1 MIEHHH
7 HPRQASLEPSTNQ
20 YGILLNKSIP
30 ARALARAAPGLRLKA
45 IPSVGCRIRLQTSC
59 WVLQLRV
66 QAEPAAGFRVPV
78 VGPTTTQAFWQFMAC
93 VSQVPEQDV
102 DACGEIKG
110 VGVSG
115 TGWTSPGVTICPGQ
129 KDAFTP
135 HQVKR
140 IRNVLASRGDQG
152 LRDLALFS
160 VAIDTMLQ
168 GPELLNL
175 TVTDVR
181 RSDGNIRSVIEVA
194 RRGEKP
200 PVRSA
205 LSKVSA
211 NALRK
216 WINEAGKKRTDYIFS
231 GRGNSRSSHPMTVRQ
246 MSRLL
251 REWVSDAGL
260 DPEKYGIES
269 LRRTKAL
276 HILNG
281 TGDLETVR
289 ALLGHA
295 KIESTARYLR
305 IAKRSDPIAISRAF
319 NI

>member
-1 MIEHHH
+1 MIKK
-7 HPRQASLEPSTNQ
+7 RTVRKRAW
-20 YGILLNKSIP
+20 NKGME
-30 ARALARAAPGLRLKA
+30 L
-45 IPSVGCRIRLQTSC
+45 
-59 WVLQLRV
+59 
-66 QAEPAAGFRVPV
+66 
-78 VGPTTTQAFWQFMAC
+78 
-93 VSQVPEQDV
+93 
-102 DACGEIKG
+102 
-110 VGVSG
+110 
-115 TGWTSPGVTICPGQ
+115 GQ

-135 HQVKR
+135 DQVKR

-181 RSDGNIRSVIEVA
+181 RSDGNVRSVIEVA
-194 RRGEKP
+194 RRRGKP
-200 PVRSA
+200 PLRSA

-216 WINEAGKKRTDYIFS
+216 WINKAGKKRTDYIFS
-231 GRGNSRSSHPMTVRQ
+231 GRGNNRSSHPMTVRQ

-251 REWVSDAGL
+251 RDWVSDAGL

-281 TGDLETVR
+281 TGDIETVR
-289 ALLGHA
+289 ALLGHT